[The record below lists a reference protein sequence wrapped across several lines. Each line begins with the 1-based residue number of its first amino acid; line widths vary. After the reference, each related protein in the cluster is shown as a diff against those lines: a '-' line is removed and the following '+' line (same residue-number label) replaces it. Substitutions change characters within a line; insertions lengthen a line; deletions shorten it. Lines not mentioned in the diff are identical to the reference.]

1 MADLTRI
8 EGLLEDIYLVLRDSG
23 GATGGSTSGGTSG
36 AGSGSGSTGSG
47 SGSTGSGS
55 PRNIRTGIYEIDRHI
70 DALKRNRTSIDEFGK
85 VLQSSGNRFLGG
97 IGNFLTKYSANL
109 AGAIN
114 VVKAAF
120 DLWKGII
127 DVKNVKSSAAAQAA
141 RRNIQENELQFQK
154 DTTLHTL
161 DTEQITNSI
170 NYVGDVALKSLET
183 SGAVMLQSLK
193 IIADN
198 QVKATE
204 IAVGPLLDGINETAY
219 KAAEYAIERKKDLKL
234 LDVESNKS
242 MKQLDLYTNLKDK
255 QFQMQTEQILKQ
267 REAAEAN
274 YESASSKNAWQKAV
288 EVREAEAEV
297 ALKELTYKTLVG
309 AGGGAGVG
317 AAVTS
322 GTGPGAVIG
331 GALGAAGGGIWGAY
345 KGITDKTG
353 HESYYTGEQAT
364 SNMTNVFNRSGKYN
378 REFVNYENDSHLL
391 GKWERRLFKEFTS
404 NRGEKMM
411 EVSVDKFASEVKM
424 VAEGNKTL
432 IENSNKVQNAIL
444 EKQTALQE
452 KSVDLQ
458 TEALKVQIEQEAN
471 QQKVWLKLA
480 QETEKWLDNFDKL
493 TNNLGKSLGYTNRKQ
508 LDDFQQSMFI
518 ASKVAS
524 NFGKNIEEVIKMQQS
539 FVETTGRNRM
549 FGEQD
554 YGQLMGLSE
563 YLGGD
568 TGLAANYA
576 SEMEI
581 FNAGVSDSVDMLD
594 EALQDVNR
602 MGLNGRKYTKTLV
615 DNLKLAQKFQFK
627 EGTKSLRNMAKWAE
641 NTRFNL
647 ASLNGMLDKVQ
658 EGGLENV
665 ITMGAQFQ
673 VLGGHAAMNADPIAM
688 MYEAFADPEAY
699 AKRMQDMTKGYGQV
713 DKKTGETKF
722 SVNEMMMMRQ
732 LAKIQGRSVEEVE
745 NETRARNKR
754 EIVAKQLRGNFNEE
768 QQALISNNATY
779 NKKTGQFQVKVKDE
793 SGNYVERN
801 VNELTTEDIEKL
813 MPEKHN
819 ERMEDYMQTVVD
831 RLGEL
836 TGQTELQKTLVA
848 EQNWDNRTKNY
859 QERLEI
865 AGKNFVEHFEEYV
878 GKSQEYSNFITQS
891 YDDFVQRYNQ
901 GSDATEESIKKL
913 NQMTDN
919 IANALGETAEVIRN
933 ANEFIKTGKEGV
945 KERPNITQSQA
956 EFDARMVLDDYA
968 NHTIGHTQKDLD
980 KIMEKIIEKYDSGV
994 TDYNEYKSLLS
1005 SGWNDLLDSFDE
1017 ITGRGDDVHNYS
1029 FKDVEEIVKA
1039 YKQNSSVGV
1048 RDGIISS
1055 NNKPI
1060 VSAASNV
1067 TKIND
1072 GLVQSDPKDVAIFA
1086 KEGGVIGNFLNDLYN
1101 DVHSANSG
1109 TISLDTVNVTISGS
1123 LDLSS
1128 GGQSINIINELQTN
1142 PMLLRS
1148 LSRMLAQQISSA
1160 MNGGRGTSSIGIG
1173 SV

>member
-23 GATGGSTSGGTSG
+23 GATGSATGGGTSG
-36 AGSGSGSTGSG
+36 GGTSVGG

-55 PRNIRTGIYEIDRHI
+55 PRNVRTGIYEIDRHI

-141 RRNIQENELQFQK
+141 RRNIQENELQFQR

-219 KAAEYAIERKKDLKL
+219 KAAEYEIERKKDLKL
-234 LDVESNKS
+234 LDAESNKS
-242 MKQLDLYTNLKDK
+242 IKQLDLYTNLKDK

-267 REAAEAN
+267 RESAEAN

-331 GALGAAGGGIWGAY
+331 GAIGAAGGGIWGAY

-391 GKWERRLFKEFTS
+391 GKWERRLFKDFTS

-458 TEALKVQIEQEAN
+458 TEALKVQIEQETN

-480 QETEKWLDNFDKL
+480 QETEKWLDNFDKI
-493 TNNLGKSLGYTNRKQ
+493 TNNLGKSLGYTNRRQ
-508 LDDFQQSMFI
+508 LENFQKNSFI
-518 ASKVAS
+518 VSQVASK
-524 NFGKNIEEVIKMQQS
+524 FGKNYEEALKMQQS
-539 FVETTGRNRM
+539 FIETTGRNRM
-549 FGEQD
+549 FGEHD

-568 TGLAANYA
+568 TSLAANYA

-602 MGLNGRKYTKTLV
+602 IGLNGRKYTKTLV
-615 DNLKLAQKFQFK
+615 DNLKLAQKYQFK
-627 EGTKSLRNMAKWAE
+627 EGTKSLMNMAKWAE

-745 NETRARNKR
+745 NEARARNKK

-779 NKKTGQFQVKVKDE
+779 NKQTGQFQVKVKDE
-793 SGNYVERN
+793 NGNYVERN

-836 TGQTELQKTLVA
+836 TGQTELQKSLVA
-848 EQNWDNRTKNY
+848 QENWDNRTQNY
-859 QERLEI
+859 KERLEI
-865 AGKNFVEHFEEYV
+865 ANKSFTEHFEEYV
-878 GKSQEYSNFITQS
+878 KNSQEYSNFITQS
-891 YDDFVQRYNQ
+891 YKDFVQRYND

-919 IANALGETAEVIRN
+919 IANALGETADVIRN

-956 EFDARMVLDDYA
+956 EFDAKMVLDDYA

-980 KIMEKIIEKYDSGV
+980 KIMKKIIEKYDSGV
-994 TDYNEYKSLLS
+994 TDYNEYKGLLS

-1039 YKQNSSVGV
+1039 YKQNSSIGV
-1048 RDGIISS
+1048 RDGIISG

-1060 VSAASNV
+1060 VSSASNV

-1128 GGQSINIINELQTN
+1128 GGQSVNIINELQTN

-1160 MNGGRGTSSIGIG
+1160 MNGGRGTSSMGIG